1 MLIAYDSRTGHVGKF
16 VKKLNLPAVRI
27 DEAMEVDAPFVLVT
41 YTTGRGQAPGKVLS
55 FLQKN
60 RSYLRGVAASGNRNW
75 GDHFA
80 GSADRVSE
88 LYGVPVLHKFEL
100 SGTDRDVQRFLEEVG
115 GVAAY

>member
-27 DEAMEVDAPFVLVT
+27 DEALEVDAPFVLVT
-41 YTTGRGQAPGKVLS
+41 YTTGMGQAPGKVLH

-60 RSYLRGVAASGNRNW
+60 RNYLRGVAASGNRNW
-75 GDHFA
+75 GEHFA

-88 LYGVPVLHKFEL
+88 LFGVPVLCKFEL
-100 SGTDRDVQRFLEEVG
+100 SGTERDVERFLTEVRA
-115 GVAAY
+115 VASY